1 MLEVDRVDAGSVETD
16 EDVFRRLYPR
26 LRRFAAAW
34 TTVADDPD
42 DLVQE
47 ALARTLARHSLT
59 DLDDPLAYLQRA
71 VANLA
76 KNTYRARARRSG
88 RRADPVDGRDVYPSD
103 LADLERLRP
112 EERAALYLVDVEG
125 VSVSAAALILACSTS
140 TVSGRLKR
148 GRRLLEQV
156 VTKEQQRG

>member
-1 MLEVDRVDAGSVETD
+1 MLEVDRLATGHEETD
-16 EDVFRRLYPR
+16 EGVFRRVYPR

-34 TTVADDPD
+34 TSAADDPD

-47 ALARTLARHSLT
+47 ALARTLARHSLI
-59 DLDDPLAYLQRA
+59 DLDEPLAYLQRA

-76 KNTYRARARRSG
+76 KNTYRARARVAP
-88 RRADPVDGRDVYPSD
+88 RRADRAGDRDVYPSD

-112 EERAALYLVDVEG
+112 EDRAALYLVDVEG
-125 VSVSAAALILACSTS
+125 LDVASAADILGCTTA
-140 TVSGRLKR
+140 VLSGRLKR
-148 GRRLLEQV
+148 GRRLLERV